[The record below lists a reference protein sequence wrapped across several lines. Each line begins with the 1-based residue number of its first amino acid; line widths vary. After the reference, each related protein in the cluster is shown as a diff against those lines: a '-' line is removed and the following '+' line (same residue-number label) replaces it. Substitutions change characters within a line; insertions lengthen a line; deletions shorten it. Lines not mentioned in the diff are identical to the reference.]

1 MKTTIDSAGR
11 IVIPK
16 AIRDAARLTKGM
28 ALIIEFR
35 DGKVEIEPEPR
46 PVTLEQRGSLLVAV
60 PEKAGDELTTETVEA
75 TRDDVRRWR
84 S

>member
-16 AIRDAARLTKGM
+16 PVRDAARLVPGM
-28 ALIIEFR
+28 ALVVSFR

-46 PVTLEQRGSLLVAV
+46 SVGLERRGSLLVAV
-60 PEKAGDELTTETVEA
+60 PDEPGEPLGSDAVEA
-75 TRDDVRRWR
+75 TRDDVSRGRA
-84 S
+84 

>member
-16 AIRDAARLTKGM
+16 SVRDAARLVPGM
-28 ALIIEFR
+28 ALVVTFR

-46 PVTLEQRGSLLVAV
+46 SVGLVRRRTLLVAV
-60 PEKAGDELTTETVEA
+60 PEEPGEFLSSDTVEA
-75 TRDDVRRWR
+75 TRDDLSGDRA
-84 S
+84 